1 MSKRIGEL
9 VAGEK
14 EFKCCACGSI
24 KEIYFMTWMISVPYE
39 QPVVVFFCSDE
50 CERKIKKV
58 FDLPQWSC
66 NRTIREMLKDAG
78 NLSYPYKDSDDGRL
92 NEEIHG

>member
-1 MSKRIGEL
+1 MSRRIGEL

-24 KEIYFMTWMISVPYE
+24 KETYFMTWMISVPYE

-50 CERKIKKV
+50 CEEKTKTV
-58 FDLPQWSC
+58 FDLPKYSC
-66 NRTIREMLKDAG
+66 SRPIRQMLKDAG
-78 NLSYPYKDSDDGRL
+78 NLSYPYEEREKDFGLPLDS
-92 NEEIHG
+92 